1 MISIA
6 SSTRVFVSVTPT
18 DMRKGFDG
26 LQGLVSGVLQQD
38 PLSGHLFLFV
48 NRRRDRLK
56 VLYWDGDGLAIW
68 YRRLEKGTFQLPTV
82 SADQSSAEINR
93 EELIMLIRGL
103 DYETVSRRR
112 RFTLTAESMAISPMV
127 DSMPQAG

>member
-6 SSTRVFVSVTPT
+6 SSTRIFVATSPT

-26 LQGLVSGVLQQD
+26 LQGLVSNALGQD

-48 NRRRDRLK
+48 NRRRDKLK

-68 YRRLEKGTFQLPTV
+68 YRRLEQGTFQMPTIR
-82 SADQSSAEINR
+82 SDKNAAEINR
-93 EELIMLIRGL
+93 EDLIMLIRGL
-103 DYETVSRRR
+103 DYENVHRRK
-112 RFTLTAESMAISPMV
+112 RFKITDSKTGKIAEAV
-127 DSMPQAG
+127 TT